1 MKLRKIFLFIVVVIF
16 YNIAYAQ
23 KTPYQKIDS
32 LIQLSDSLRDISPN
46 KSLDQI
52 SKAYKYSLLL
62 NDTSLVLKSGNNLAK
77 AQNENGLH
85 QNSLK
90 TILKIR
96 DYTTNQNDSLIQM
109 AEIDYTEGFSLLEM
123 RQYEKSKKAFESA
136 LNTFILLNDSS
147 GMSSAY
153 ISLGNIESNDQNY
166 DKAITYYQKA
176 LQYTPVNDEVNK
188 AYISTNMGI
197 IYAEQNDYLKAKN
210 NFEQTIEIY
219 VSLNLFNELS
229 IAYYDLGFLEYSFK
243 HYQLAISNYLN
254 SLKIAKDNDNSVNMM
269 WAYEG
274 LADVYKDMNDYKSS
288 LLYFEKYSEIK
299 DSLNEIQK
307 ENEIKDIEKLLA
319 KENQDLL
326 IQNQVKEIEEAK
338 VKEELLNERIDKSKL
353 KSKVLGIGFIILC
366 ILGGIG
372 LFIYKKVKKQNVLLT
387 NQKEIINK
395 SLHEKEILLK
405 EIHHRVKNNLQI
417 ISSLLNLQS
426 NRIENDEISVL
437 LNESKNRIQ
446 AIALVHDKL
455 YRSNDFTSI
464 NFKEYLLEILNYQKN
479 IYIKPDQELKIES
492 NCEDVHLNL
501 DVAVPL
507 GLIASELITNAFKHG
522 FKNISQPLINLE
534 LKRINQNQ
542 VVLIVS
548 DNGGGL
554 PTDFDINTS
563 TTLGMELITALTEQI
578 NGSVDFKNEN
588 GTHFSV
594 TFKVNQ

>member
-16 YNIAYAQ
+16 YNIGYAQ
-23 KTPYQKIDS
+23 KTPYQRIDS

-123 RQYEKSKKAFESA
+123 RQYEKSKKAFKSA
-136 LNTFILLNDSS
+136 LNTFVLLNDSS
-147 GMSSAY
+147 GMSSAF

-176 LQYTPVNDEVNK
+176 LQYTTVNDEVNK

-254 SLKIAKDNDNSVNMM
+254 SLKIGKYNDNSVNMM

-479 IYIKPDQELKIES
+479 IYIKPNQELKIES

>member
-123 RQYEKSKKAFESA
+123 RQYEKSKKAFKSA
-136 LNTFILLNDSS
+136 LNTFVLLNDSS
-147 GMSSAY
+147 GMSSAF